1 PLVLGDPGPV
11 LGTSELCGLLRCGT
25 ADLVGLKTFQEDR
38 PDVLAW
44 VETAERVLEDHL
56 EVLAFLAHRLRV
68 QARQVAA
75 IEPDLTVGDVVQT
88 QDPPAQCGLATAGL
102 TDQPVGLA
110 SFDP

>member
-1 PLVLGDPGPV
+1 ALPAPVWDRRSGGSDDLPG
-11 LGTSELCGLLRCGT
+11 GST
-25 ADLVGLKTFQEDR
+25 
-38 PDVLAW
+38 DVLAW